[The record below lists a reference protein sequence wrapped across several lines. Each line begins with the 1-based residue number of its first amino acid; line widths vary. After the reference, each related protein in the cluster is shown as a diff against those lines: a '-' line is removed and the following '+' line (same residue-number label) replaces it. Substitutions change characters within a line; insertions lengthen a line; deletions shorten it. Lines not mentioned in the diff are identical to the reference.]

1 MVGSGQ
7 FLSDERRGHFLT
19 KSQRYSTTFAA
30 LRAKR
35 QRWQLAQQGAVSDVP
50 DEEELEF
57 REWTYEG
64 SGYRTAGDVGL
75 ARNMEE
81 GVRDGRMLAREEGG
95 ARAKRAVAEMEGEV
109 R

>member
-1 MVGSGQ
+1 MRLWAHTCG
-7 FLSDERRGHFLT
+7 FRGHFLT

-30 LRAKR
+30 FGPNASGGGSPSGERTATCR
-35 QRWQLAQQGAVSDVP
+35 TT
-50 DEEELEF
+50 EEVEF

-64 SGYRTAGDVGL
+64 SGYRTAGDVCL

-81 GVRDGRMLAREEGG
+81 DLRVGRMLAREEGG
-95 ARAKRAVAEMEGEV
+95 ARATRAVAEMEGGE

>member
-1 MVGSGQ
+1 
-7 FLSDERRGHFLT
+7 
-19 KSQRYSTTFAA
+19 
-30 LRAKR
+30 
-35 QRWQLAQQGAVSDVP
+35 VP
-50 DEEELEF
+50 DEEEVEF

-64 SGYRTAGDVGL
+64 SGYRTAGDVCL

-81 GVRDGRMLAREEGG
+81 DLRVGRMLAREEGG